1 MTVFYYNPNIDAE
14 EEYKKRK
21 SEQIRLLKETGWADF
36 LDCDHDAKAF
46 EEIAEGLEQEPERG
60 ARCYLCYRLRLEKTA
75 KAAKE
80 RGFKWF
86 CSTLS
91 LSPYKNAEWVNEAG
105 AAAGEK
111 YGRPLFALRLQK
123 ARRVLSL
130 FGIVG
135 GIRIVSS
142 GFLRL

>member
-1 MTVFYYNPNIDAE
+1 MTKKIRI
-14 EEYKKRK
+14 EYC
-21 SEQIRLLKETGWADF
+21 III
-36 LDCDHDAKAF
+36 CN
-46 EEIAEGLEQEPERG
+46 GLQ
-60 ARCYLCYRLRLEKTA
+60 KTA

-111 YGRPLFALRLQK
+111 YGVRFLPSDFKKQNGYLRSLQLSEEYGLYRQDYCGCEFSAK
-123 ARRVLSL
+123 AR
-130 FGIVG
+130 GIE
-135 GIRIVSS
+135 
-142 GFLRL
+142 